1 MQWRSARDGREFTA
15 SDLAAEVARHQRGI
29 EDASK
34 CKRQDIENLFKKDIR
49 NPRYIAALASAMGS
63 TVEHLKAGKYEPGV
77 INTRLTTHSEAPPLT
92 TQTGGQ
98 MSETTPLIA
107 PRSLGNTFKHAPVV
121 AWASLGEVLNRD
133 NDEWPIEAMREIHTN
148 KPVSRKTKW
157 LEVQD
162 DLLAPKVLKGDL
174 VAVDPDGSPKL
185 DSLVLAVAADG
196 SYMLRFWRP
205 LSGGQFELFDSA
217 GRSMDSTRHGVR
229 VVATFVTLQRDSL

>member
-1 MQWRSARDGREFTA
+1 M
-15 SDLAAEVARHQRGI
+15 
-29 EDASK
+29 
-34 CKRQDIENLFKKDIR
+34 
-49 NPRYIAALASAMGS
+49 
-63 TVEHLKAGKYEPGV
+63 
-77 INTRLTTHSEAPPLT
+77 
-92 TQTGGQ
+92 
-98 MSETTPLIA
+98 
-107 PRSLGNTFKHAPVV
+107 
-121 AWASLGEVLNRD
+121 GEVLNRD